1 MVTESIHTIVNCWK
15 QRGLTLGGRIQVFK
29 SLIFSKLVYASSVQY
44 ISGDVAKEICKIQK
58 DFIWRGK
65 RPKIKHSTLIGN
77 FENGGLKDID
87 IESKLKALKLSWIK
101 RLLDSNFHPWK
112 TLAAKLLEPVGGTK
126 IFHSNLSMSREC
138 HKRLTSLPTFY
149 KQLIEFW
156 ELTSIGIC
164 DEPSFI
170 LNQSV
175 WNNKHITKS
184 GSPLYDTTL
193 SNKGINY
200 IKDIFNTIT
209 RDFKL

>member
-1 MVTESIHTIVNCWK
+1 MCKVCSSLGEKWGNERAITGSKIILTCPFLMVTESIHTIVNCWK

-44 ISGDVAKEICKIQK
+44 ISGDVVKEICKILK

-101 RLLDSNFHPWK
+101 RLSDSNFHQWK

-126 IFHSNLSMSREC
+126 IFHSNLS
-138 HKRLTSLPTFY
+138 FFF
-149 KQLIEFW
+149 EF
-156 ELTSIGIC
+156 EFLFF
-164 DEPSFI
+164 EFEFFFI
-170 LNQSV
+170 
-175 WNNKHITKS
+175 
-184 GSPLYDTTL
+184 
-193 SNKGINY
+193 
-200 IKDIFNTIT
+200 
-209 RDFKL
+209 